1 MLDHWLLD
9 GRLPASER
17 GTRFESYARRS
28 LATSAAGNERLVGSL
43 KVYPRSAEIRLKEQS
58 RDVDLLLRLGSTVF
72 VGELKCK
79 IFPVTPKDLRWHFD
93 AIEQAAGQARLRA
106 ELAKAALGELAAM
119 LEFRGPPEALR
130 VVPFVLINSEVGI
143 GRAVD
148 GIPVVDLVSLHH
160 YFHDGALG
168 VAGDADGQPRVRV
181 GYYRNAAE
189 AERSLQV
196 YLEETPA
203 VSLRRVHL
211 REAVYRNA
219 DPVFEELEILE
230 YGVRVEIPES
240 EEGSLQAAKDAK
252 ASWNRRIGARSAA
265 RVGAQRPEAIEPRR
279 GEQRSEASPA
289 SVATSGDE

>member
-1 MLDHWLLD
+1 
-9 GRLPASER
+9 
-17 GTRFESYARRS
+17 
-28 LATSAAGNERLVGSL
+28 
-43 KVYPRSAEIRLKEQS
+43 
-58 RDVDLLLRLGSTVF
+58 LLRLGSTVF
-72 VGELKCK
+72 VGELKCQ

-93 AIEQAAGQARLRA
+93 AIEHGQARLRA

-189 AERSLQV
+189 AERNLQV

-203 VSLRRVHL
+203 VSLRRAHL

-219 DPVFEELEILE
+219 DPVFEELEIVE

-240 EEGSLQAAKDAK
+240 EEGSLQAGRT
-252 ASWNRRIGARSAA
+252 RRPPGIGGS
-265 RVGAQRPEAIEPRR
+265 VPGPRR
-279 GEQRSEASPA
+279 GLERNVPRR
-289 SVATSGDE
+289 